1 MQSVAE
7 LSFTGERREERKK
20 GEGKIEE
27 AE

>member
-7 LSFTGERREERKK
+7 LSFAGERREERKK